1 MIAIKRNWNNRDLI
15 ENFQSQMTW
24 HSYLMKR
31 RWVIRRSSPKHPYFD
46 NFGLSSWQLKTNKYE
61 VTDNQI
67 KQSLIQT
74 KDVYPLYQLQVVLGD
89 DDVKTAPTWP

>member
-15 ENFQSQMTW
+15 ENFQSQMIW

-31 RWVIRRSSPKHPYFD
+31 RWVTRRSSPKHPYFD
-46 NFGLSSWQLKTNKYE
+46 NFGWSSWQLKTNKYE

-74 KDVYPLYQLQVVLGD
+74 KDVYPLYQLQVVLEN

>member
-1 MIAIKRNWNNRDLI
+1 MIAIKRNWNNRDSI
-15 ENFQSQMTW
+15 EIFQSQMIW

-31 RWVIRRSSPKHPYFD
+31 GWVTRRSSPKHPCFD
-46 NFGLSSWQLKTNKYE
+46 NFDWSSWQLQMNKYE

-67 KQSLIQT
+67 KQSLIQM

-89 DDVKTAPTWP
+89 DDVKTAPTWL